1 MKWLLVQISHN
12 AKNKRGS
19 FYRSKYNKLKFRLGS
34 ANKAKVAI
42 GNRMARSIFKV
53 LAGDSYKEL
62 GYLRGDPKEDQIS
75 QLVQKLRSL
84 GVQVFHHKHQTIV
97 SKEKLIVEDSGVIV
111 VR

>member
-1 MKWLLVQISHN
+1 MAIAN
-12 AKNKRGS
+12 
-19 FYRSKYNKLKFRLGS
+19 RL
-34 ANKAKVAI
+34 
-42 GNRMARSIFKV
+42 ARSIYKV

-62 GYLRGDPKEDQIS
+62 GYLRGDPKEDQIKRLVM
-75 QLVQKLRSL
+75 QLRHL

>member
-1 MKWLLVQISHN
+1 MLVQAAHN

-19 FYRSKYNKLKFRLGS
+19 FYRSKYNKLKFKLGS

-42 GNRMARSIFKV
+42 ANRLARSIYKV
-53 LAGDSYKEL
+53 LAGDAYKEL
-62 GYLRGDPKEDQIS
+62 GYLRGDPKEDQVK

-97 SKEKLIVEDSGVIV
+97 SKEKLIVDDSGVIV